1 MRHDVP
7 IKRYTAAVIC
17 LHQGQLLTVRL
28 EDPTTKVQQLY
39 LPGGKIEYGETPQQ
53 AAIRETLEE
62 TSYHVQITGHE
73 PIIFSQ
79 MVRWDAQLFDRTT
92 EIFSAAVVSHT
103 GQAVQDA
110 PYHRGV
116 VWLPHANI
124 RKEFAHM
131 VGLADEIEKILR
143 TP

>member
-1 MRHDVP
+1 MLDEIP

-39 LPGGKIEYGETPQQ
+39 LPGGKIESGETSQE

-62 TSYHVQITGHE
+62 TGYHVQLTGNE
-73 PIIFSQ
+73 PIRFSQ
-79 MVRWDAQLFDRTT
+79 VVRWDGQLFDRTT
-92 EIFSAAVVSHT
+92 EAFSATVVSHS

-116 VWLPHANI
+116 VWLPHASI
-124 RKEFAHM
+124 RKEFAYM
-131 VGLADEIEKILR
+131 VGLTDEIGKILG
-143 TP
+143 TL